1 MSAAVRA
8 PDSAAPEASVDVACA
23 TIPNINSATGL
34 TTDYLNHFNEAI
46 MVLEMIT
53 MMPECIPDLEAWRPK
68 TYREHYAQS
77 NLSHRDAIIAAYDNA
92 DCVAREALDS
102 VAQTLNAV
110 LSETRDVV
118 LRNMAT
124 PDTAAV
130 LALRAADWLKP
141 LIARMAAVIN
151 GTATAPIGADTQSA
165 IDEIF
170 SQ

>member
-1 MSAAVRA
+1 MHELRVRA
-8 PDSAAPEASVDVACA
+8 LQRLGVD
-23 TIPNINSATGL
+23 
-34 TTDYLNHFNEAI
+34 
-46 MVLEMIT
+46 
-53 MMPECIPDLEAWRPK
+53 
-68 TYREHYAQS
+68 AQA
-77 NLSHRDAIIAAYDNA
+77 LGHAGAETLDGDVG
-92 DCVAREALDS
+92 VAREALDS

-151 GTATAPIGADTQSA
+151 GTTTAPIGADTQSA

>member
-8 PDSAAPEASVDVACA
+8 TDRAATADPDHAADAI
-23 TIPNINSATGL
+23 IPNINPTTGL

-53 MMPECIPDLEAWRPK
+53 VMPDCIPDLQDWHPK
-68 TYREHYAQS
+68 TYREHYLGS
-77 NLSHRDAIIAAYDNA
+77 SLSHRTAIIAAYENA
-92 DCVAREALDS
+92 DPAARDALDA
-102 VAQTLNAV
+102 VAETLNAV
-110 LSETRDVV
+110 LTETRDLV
-118 LRNMAT
+118 LQNLA
-124 PDTAAV
+124 DAETAAT
-130 LALRAADWLKP
+130 LAHRATEWLKP

-151 GTATAPIGADTQSA
+151 GTVTPSAGVDAQAA